1 MKKIH
6 ELDTNITQGK
16 VYSYRPS
23 LCMFFFAKFGEML
36 LMKGIFCY
44 WFESSEVR
52 GSCNIVNMSKNW
64 QKIQLHAKS

>member
-44 WFESSEVR
+44 WFESSKVQ
-52 GSCNIVNMSKNW
+52 GSCNIVNMSKNR
-64 QKIQLHAKS
+64 QKIQSHAKS